1 MNLIIVIP
9 CFNEA
14 NRFEKQKFIDF
25 INNTNDVGLV
35 FVDDGSTDK
44 TFQLL
49 SKLSGEFSNRMSV
62 VRCETNKGKASAVK
76 AGFQFVFDNFSC
88 KKIAYLDADLSA
100 SLEECQAISI
110 LVDGE
115 IKFVFGSR
123 ILKIDNVIKRKWYR
137 YFFGRIV
144 ATFIS
149 RSLGLPVYDTQ
160 CGCKIFEISLAKK
173 IFTDPFISRWL
184 FDVELF
190 HRMIRLFGR
199 ENMPAQTKEV
209 PLNAWI
215 DAKKSKVKFTYFF
228 KLWLDLFAIN
238 SFYNK

>member
-14 NRFEKQKFIDF
+14 NRLDKQKFIDF
-25 INNTNDVGLV
+25 INNTADVGLV
-35 FVDDGSTDK
+35 FVDDGSTDE
-44 TFQLL
+44 TFQILT
-49 SKLSGEFSNRMSV
+49 KLSGEFTNQMHV
-62 VRCETNKGKASAVK
+62 VRCESNKGKAGAVK
-76 AGFQFVFDNFSC
+76 AGFQFVFDSLSC
-88 KKIAYLDADLSA
+88 NKIAYLDADLST
-100 SLEECQAISI
+100 SLEECREISK
-110 LVDGE
+110 LVNGE
-115 IKFVFGSR
+115 IQFVFGSR
-123 ILKIDNVIKRKWYR
+123 ILKIDNTIKRKWYR
-137 YFFGRIV
+137 YVFGRVV

-173 IFTDPFISRWL
+173 IFTDNFISRWL

-190 HRMIRLFGR
+190 HRMIRIFGR
-199 ENMPAQTKEV
+199 GNMPVYTKEI

-215 DAKKSKVKFTYFF
+215 DAKDSRVKFTYFF
-228 KLWLDLFAIN
+228 KLWLDLYAIN